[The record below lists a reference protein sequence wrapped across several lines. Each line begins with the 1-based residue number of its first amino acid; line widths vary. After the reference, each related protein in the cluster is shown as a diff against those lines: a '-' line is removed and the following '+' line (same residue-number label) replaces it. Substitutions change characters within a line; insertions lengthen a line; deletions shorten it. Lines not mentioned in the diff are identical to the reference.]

1 MSYHALGAGPG
12 PIKTY
17 KVDLPFPWGAD
28 TEVKVPLDAIV
39 KDAAKSIPMKALMQ
53 AAWAEALPLAQQ
65 DLPILMTTYL
75 EPKFGQAEYIVN
87 QALKDVEATANKAV
101 KHVYI
106 AAGLIVT
113 GVAVALWWNKRKP

>member
-1 MSYHALGAGPG
+1 MSYHGIGAGPG

-28 TEVKVPLDAIV
+28 TEVKLPLDAIV
-39 KDAAKSIPMKALMQ
+39 KDAAKSIPMQALIQ
-53 AAWAEALPLAQQ
+53 AAWAEASPLAQQ
-65 DLPILMTTYL
+65 ELPLLMNTYL
-75 EPKFGQAEYIVN
+75 EPKFNQAEYIVN
-87 QALKDVEATANKAV
+87 QALKDVDATASRAI

-113 GVAVALWWNKRKP
+113 GVAVALWWQKKK

>member
-1 MSYHALGAGPG
+1 MSYHGLGAGPG

-28 TEVKVPLDAIV
+28 TEVKLPLDAIV
-39 KDAAKSIPMKALMQ
+39 KDAVQSIPVQQLVQ
-53 AAWAEALPLAQQ
+53 SAWGAALPLAQE
-65 DLPILMTTYL
+65 DLPILLKTYL

-87 QALKDVEATANKAV
+87 QALKDVEATADRAV

-113 GVAVALWWNKRKP
+113 GVAVALWWSKK